1 MAGFSHDARDVSLR
15 GLAHLRG
22 EGGKFPSRLLNYVE
36 LVPGT
41 GGIFEIKVGDKTVAQ
56 RAKGH
61 FPSSEEIVAA
71 VTAAVRRGSGK
82 P

>member
-1 MAGFSHDARDVSLR
+1 MSPVSIIYCCPCGYEKRARDAAAALQ
-15 GLAHLRG
+15 
-22 EGGKFPSRLLNYVE
+22 SRCKLDVE

-41 GGIFEIKVGDKTVAQ
+41 GGVFEVKIGDKTVAK

-71 VTAAVRRGSGK
+71 VTAALRRGAAE
-82 P
+82 

>member
-1 MAGFSHDARDVSLR
+1 MPHVSIIYCRPCGYEKRARDAATALQ
-15 GLAHLRG
+15 
-22 EGGKFPSRLLNYVE
+22 SRCKLDVE

-41 GGIFEIKVGDKTVAQ
+41 GGIFEVKVGDKTVAQ